1 MTRLFV
7 ALWPPADVVST
18 LAALPR
24 PNVPGVRWSAADQ
37 WMVKV
42 RPFGRVADRLVE
54 PLVTALADALDGA
67 PAIECAVG
75 PATRRL
81 GGQWLGA
88 PVNGLDDLAAAVF
101 EATAEIVPVTHPQP
115 FQADIVLARGR
126 VPRDLAGAPVSAAWT
141 ADAVFLVA
149 DRSSPH
155 DIRFDDLAEFR
166 LGG

>member
-7 ALWPPADVVST
+7 ALWPRADVVST

-24 PNVPGVRWSAADQ
+24 PDVPGVRWSAPDQ

-42 RPFGRVADRLVE
+42 RPFGQVADRLVE
-54 PLVTALADALDGA
+54 PLVTALAD
-67 PAIECAVG
+67 
-75 PATRRL
+75 
-81 GGQWLGA
+81 A

-126 VPRDLAGAPVSAAWT
+126 VPSDLAGAPVGAAWT

-155 DIRFDDLAEFR
+155 DIRFDDLAELR

>member
-7 ALWPPADVVST
+7 AIWPPADVVST

-24 PNVPGVRWSAADQ
+24 PDVSGVRWSAPDQ

-42 RPFGRVADRLVE
+42 RPLGQVADRLVE

-115 FQADIVLARGR
+115 FQTDIVLARGR
-126 VPRDLAGAPVSAAWT
+126 VPSDLAGASVGAAWT